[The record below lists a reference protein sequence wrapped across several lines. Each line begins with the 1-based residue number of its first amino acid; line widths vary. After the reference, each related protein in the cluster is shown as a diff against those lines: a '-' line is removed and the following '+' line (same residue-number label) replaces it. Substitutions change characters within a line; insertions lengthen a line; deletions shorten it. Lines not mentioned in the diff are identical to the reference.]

1 MANVKKENTDQT
13 AVKTYSTAKPRVIVN
28 RLSDSSVE
36 IKIVVPWG
44 DVEKVRK
51 EVVDKLAQTVTV
63 PGFRPGKA
71 PKNVASA
78 KIPKEKVQEEMLK
91 IILTNEYT
99 KAVKDNDIK
108 PIINP
113 KIHIEAFEEGTPLE
127 FEAMTCEEPIVE
139 LGNYKDVIKKITAP
153 SKIIL
158 PGKDHPSANSGQGK
172 IPLDD
177 VLKAALSATTT
188 NIPHVLVEQET
199 NRLLSQLLDEIK
211 RLGVSLDQYLASR
224 SKNSDQLRTEYEE
237 KAKSDIKLEFML
249 RKIADTEKIVVE
261 QKDIETALATIED
274 QNQRKEIAQNPYML
288 AGIIRQQKTLDFLS
302 KL

>member
-1 MANVKKENTDQT
+1 MADVKKENTDQK
-13 AVKTYSTAKPRVIVN
+13 AAKTGSPAKPRVSVN
-28 RLSDSSVE
+28 RLSDSSIE
-36 IKIVVPWG
+36 IKICVPWN
-44 DVEKVRK
+44 DVEKIRK
-51 EVVDKLAQTVTV
+51 DVVDKLAQTITV

-71 PKNVASA
+71 PKNQALS

-99 KAVKDNDIK
+99 KAVKDNNIK

-127 FEAMTCEEPIVE
+127 FEAITCEEPIVE
-139 LGNYKDVIKKITAP
+139 LGNYKDIVKKITAP
-153 SKIIL
+153 SKIVL
-158 PGKDHPSANSGQGK
+158 PGKDPSAGSGQEK
-172 IPLDD
+172 VPLDD
-177 VLKAALSATTT
+177 VIKAALSATTT
-188 NIPHVLVEQET
+188 NIPRVLVEQET

-224 SKNSDQLRTEYEE
+224 SKNSDQLRAEYEE

-249 RKIADTEKIVVE
+249 RKIADIEKIVVE

-302 KL
+302 RL

>member
-63 PGFRPGKA
+63 PGLRPEKA

-139 LGNYKDVIKKITAP
+139 LGNYKDAIKKITAP
-153 SKIIL
+153 SKIVL
-158 PGKDHPSANSGQGK
+158 PGKDPSASSGQEK